1 MKAYKTL
8 TLKVKVQESC
18 EIMFISVGIRI
29 LPFFISDL
37 FLFYV
42 YECFACMY
50 ICTAFVSGFQGGQM
64 RVPHALELE
73 L

>member
-37 FLFYV
+37 F
-42 YECFACMY
+42 MY